1 MPYQT
6 LYLKYRSQRFA
17 DLVGQDAIARTL
29 QTAVEQGRVAHAYLF
44 SGVRG
49 TGKTSTAR
57 ILAKAINCLNRQG
70 AEPCGECAACVEI
83 TSGAAVDLI
92 EIDAASNRG
101 IDEIRDL
108 RDRVK
113 YLPASLRVKVY
124 IIDEAHMLTTEAF
137 NALLKTLEEPPAHV
151 VFVLATTEP
160 HKIPL
165 TVASRTQRFDFRRI
179 DTAAIAARLAQIA
192 QAEAVTV
199 EPAALALLARM
210 AQGSMRDGITL
221 LDQLLSRGP
230 ESLTVERTRELLGLA
245 DPDLLVDLLTAVTS
259 GDAAAT
265 LSRLQTFYDAGGDI
279 RQLVRGFMQAIREAA
294 LRSVG
299 YRQEEGFGGSVGQRL
314 EKIGRTAGSAG
325 LLELW
330 KGLMEMEPELRKG
343 ADARLLLE
351 LTLLQRMQPGPSA
364 RVETAGAVAVA
375 GPPSAPSPAKVTPVS
390 APPPPVP
397 SPAGG
402 GGTLGAP
409 STASGAGMVMPG
421 LDPRWEAMKQRLP
434 LPLASLLKDARLAG
448 AGDGVVRIEF
458 RYPAHLE
465 QMQRPEK
472 KEMLTAAV
480 HEVFGADVRVVLAA
494 GEGQAAPVA
503 SPPAAAPP
511 KRSVA
516 EDPIVKDAMNRFDA
530 VSVKVVPRER

>member
-29 QTAVEQGRVAHAYLF
+29 QNAVEQGRVAHAYLF

-57 ILAKAINCLNRQG
+57 ILAKAVNCLNRQG
-70 AEPCGECAACVEI
+70 AEPCGQCAACVEI
-83 TSGAAVDLI
+83 ASGAAVDLI

-101 IDEIRDL
+101 IDEIREL

-124 IIDEAHMLTTEAF
+124 IIDEAHMLTAEAF
-137 NALLKTLEEPPAHV
+137 NALLKTLEEPPPHA

-179 DTAAIAARLAQIA
+179 ETAAIGTRLAQIA
-192 QAEAVTV
+192 QAEGVTV
-199 EPAALALLARM
+199 DPAALALLARM
-210 AQGSMRDGITL
+210 AQGSMRDGITF
-221 LDQLLSRGP
+221 LDQLLSRGA

-245 DPDLLVDLLTAVTS
+245 DPDLLVDLLTAVTT

-265 LSRLQTFYDAGGDI
+265 LSRLQGFYEAGGDM
-279 RQLVRGFMQAIREAA
+279 RQLVRGLLQAIREAA

-299 YRQEEGFGGSVGQRL
+299 HRQQEEFGSGVGQRL
-314 EKIGRTAGSAG
+314 ERVGRAAGRSA
-325 LLELW
+325 LLDLW

-351 LTLLQRMQPGPSA
+351 LTLLRSMKTDATASLAAAPVAASAASSPAAVPAMPGEVPASP
-364 RVETAGAVAVA
+364 VAA
-375 GPPSAPSPAKVTPVS
+375 PAAAPSVPV
-390 APPPPVP
+390 
-397 SPAGG
+397 
-402 GGTLGAP
+402 GTDL
-409 STASGAGMVMPG
+409 
-421 LDPRWEAMKQRLP
+421 RWEAMKQKLQVSV
-434 LPLASLLKDARLAG
+434 ASLLRDAWLAR
-448 AGDGVVRIEF
+448 AGDALVRIEF
-458 RYPAHLE
+458 RYPSHLE
-465 QMQRPEK
+465 LMQKPDK
-472 KEMLTAAV
+472 KDMLTAAV
-480 HEVFGADVRVVLAA
+480 RDVFGSEVRVELAS
-494 GEGQAAPVA
+494 GEGPAATPA
-503 SPPAAAPP
+503 PSAAAAPRP
-511 KRSVA
+511 GSVA
-516 EDPIVKDAMNRFDA
+516 DDPLVRDAMNRFDA
-530 VSVKVVPRER
+530 VSVKVVPRGR

>member
-29 QTAVEQGRVAHAYLF
+29 QNAVEQGRVAHAYLF

-57 ILAKAINCLNRQG
+57 ILAKAVNCLNRQG

-83 TSGAAVDLI
+83 ASGAAVDLI

-101 IDEIRDL
+101 IDEIREL

-113 YLPASLRVKVY
+113 YLPASLKVKVY

-137 NALLKTLEEPPAHV
+137 NALLKTLEEPPAHA

-179 DTAAIAARLAQIA
+179 ETGAIATRLAQIA
-192 QAEAVTV
+192 QAEGVPV

-210 AQGSMRDGITL
+210 AQGSMRDGITF
-221 LDQLLSRGP
+221 LDQLLSRGA

-265 LSRLQTFYDAGGDI
+265 LSRLQGFYEAGGDM
-279 RQLVRGFMQAIREAA
+279 RQLVRGLLQAIREAA

-299 YRQEEGFGGSVGQRL
+299 HRQEEEFGAGVGQRL
-314 EKIGRTAGSAG
+314 EKVGRAAGRSA
-325 LLELW
+325 LLDLW

-351 LTLLQRMQPGPSA
+351 LTLLRSMSPGALPSLA
-364 RVETAGAVAVA
+364 AAPAVGAVASVA
-375 GPPSAPSPAKVTPVS
+375 ASPVS
-390 APPPPVP
+390 APPSLAASAPPASP
-397 SPAGG
+397 SAAGSAPP
-402 GGTLGAP
+402 GTDL
-409 STASGAGMVMPG
+409 
-421 LDPRWEAMKQRLP
+421 RWEAMKQRLAVSV
-434 LPLASLLKDARLAG
+434 ASLLRDAWLAQ
-448 AGDGVVRIEF
+448 AGDAVVRIEF
-458 RYPAHLE
+458 RYPSHLE
-465 QMQRPEK
+465 LMQKPDK
-472 KEMLTAAV
+472 KDMLTAAV
-480 HEVFGADVRVVLAA
+480 RDVFGSEVRVELAA
-494 GEGQAAPVA
+494 GEGSATT
-503 SPPAAAPP
+503 PPAPASAPP
-511 KRSVA
+511 KRGSVA
-516 EDPIVKDAMNRFDA
+516 DDPLVRDAMNRFDA
-530 VSVKVVPRER
+530 VSVKVVPKGR